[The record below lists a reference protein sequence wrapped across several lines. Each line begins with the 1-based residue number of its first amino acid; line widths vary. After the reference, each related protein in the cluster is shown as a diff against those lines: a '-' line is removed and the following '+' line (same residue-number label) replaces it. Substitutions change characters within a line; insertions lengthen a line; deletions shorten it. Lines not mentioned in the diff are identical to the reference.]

1 MPNATRWFAHYAAS
15 ARHAFT
21 YGMPMPMLLRDAGIA
36 KLH

>member
-15 ARHAFT
+15 ARHAFSC
-21 YGMPMPMLLRDAGIA
+21 GMPMLLRDAGIA